1 MAECIPPSTQF
12 STRVEC
18 VPNPNADE
26 VSWRTEYDEFSP
38 FINPRN
44 CRYSIVVDKSYV
56 EPDNISQITQY
67 ESLGPSSIRPTRIR
81 TYAEYG
87 VDRLIQ
93 FFSKNPTRE
102 ERANLINSA
111 IRNFSEEGDNI
122 SYIIS
127 TRPRSKMKVL
137 ITVPYDRFR
146 NIADIEYVPE
156 YDESVEVITAKYDVR
171 LMKTQIEF
179 VSNII
184 KEYYTE
190 KIGIF
195 RGASVD
201 LELEAEK
208 MMSFLSVFQRFLNY
222 NEIGIDLSSVDDTR
236 EEFVELIIDQK
247 TYKLLD
253 VIYTFQ
259 NGEEKYLRSAR
270 PTMVPQVQRVLTP
283 TGEINEVDYYPSETS
298 STTVALI
305 YWTIEELFLLFN
317 NHINPSSKR
326 FIERYIYPPVDTN
339 QTIGSSFGLN
349 QSHLTDVNNGIQKA
363 AQVLGFVNYGFNVLN
378 SEESLLPLADNYIKT
393 WAELQLEND
402 SILGQ
407 AFQSNM
413 ANHTNDV
420 VRITDSSPLIDWAV
434 VWDRMDGNIENL
446 YNLLLNH
453 MDVRYILAKLAQCL
467 SLDASVDAFE
477 FDPVLLEIL
486 KQIAEFLLWL
496 ANMDYS
502 TFRLPS
508 DWLALGLDI
517 TEDLV
522 NYIANFLI
530 NLVNIALTEGVLA
543 FLRELDE
550 KCEDTLDYNSIDV
563 SSLIGDNFN
572 SPEERIEFYNTLADN
587 IGNGASGGLLQT
599 LIRDISAV
607 LSTPELCSLL
617 SGAASGE
624 VLTIA
629 HNIIL
634 LDRYSA
640 FHQRFATKNDVAGF
654 FESLGKLFDPS
665 LCDVG
670 ATVPAEEFC
679 SPNRSEQIRRA
690 LLANKRG
697 ITSDQIE
704 QQIEAEKERK
714 KNLIRKFDEILKS
727 TEGDLSQ
734 KLLDVLSEGE
744 INRQISGHPSTG
756 EVVNQMVQ
764 TLFVTPMTTMLNEGL
779 GALETRYTTIEYGTG
794 VPGFRPQLDF
804 ALNKGIMDVVSS
816 IEGYSFSSF
825 GATIG
830 QPSFESDPSTF
841 NDFNEGGIVSGDGL
855 IEQLSQINLN
865 ANTTPQIRKR
875 ITVEDPADF
884 PSSWSYGIN
893 LHRLIGGFSVSPL
906 AEQDIIYE
914 TAGSVFPTWWE
925 IPFGL
930 TQMDSPQIRTFFIE
944 REPLAGLPSPLRE
957 DIPGP
962 SLSLNDESERNIYL
976 QPSDQYL
983 KASRDVVIDVFTDFP
998 KILEQRLAF
1007 EELVPVR
1014 VGNKQQQIYI
1024 NSFIRNASRLT
1035 PTLDSRIT
1043 NSIAA
1048 QNIASTY
1055 QNVYND
1061 VMRTLYKFTADSLT
1075 NASNNYTIISALRS
1089 KFKDPVEVTKLLG
1102 LQDIEETIQNNLADA
1117 MTRNEGLDKASKDV
1131 IGESALRF
1139 LIRIYLV
1146 EVFVKNIHTFIN
1158 MPEITTQYG
1167 NTIIRSSADIS
1178 PSREVELGIKNPV
1191 RPGVPPANF
1200 FNRTL
1205 DLTAIQDSVLVSY
1218 IAEYIKFSDERVP
1231 SCSAFF
1237 DIAERL
1243 AEEELSK
1250 TEMTRLQVTSGLFE
1264 DDTLAYYPDP
1274 QAGVSNRDAALK
1286 YYVAK
1291 ELQTFLNALQE
1302 FVELKDLIDYP
1313 VETNK
1318 RSLMEA
1324 FLDKFQILGHNIE
1337 TEGFSD
1343 FRDWQQYGEGLYMDF
1358 YFRAALTEE
1367 EDEVV
1372 HLFNSI
1378 YDSESRPQYFFA
1390 DDDKVGLRIN
1400 VRDSQYHNLE
1410 SIEGIRSR
1418 DISRILQEHFS
1429 FADENGVNAREAT
1442 WSSQKGF
1449 PIIEIERTWGQ
1460 IKEATG
1466 ISNNAP
1472 YQGVGLQRRVLDYMK
1487 RQMVQSI
1494 EFRLLFEYAFPVK
1507 KMFNFLMI
1515 ILDQNMSAFLTNTK
1529 IRGVKLDESIDVE
1542 GIEIDRRNIL
1552 NPSCIDPEQFINAK
1566 GVAKS
1571 ILENVVNSDNYRY
1584 INGEIQE
1591 AGGIANLVLSN
1602 SLESL

>member
-12 STRVEC
+12 STRAEC

-26 VSWRTEYDEFSP
+26 VSWRTENDEFSP
-38 FINPRN
+38 FIDPRN
-44 CRYSIVVDKSYV
+44 CRYSIVVDKAYV
-56 EPDNISQITQY
+56 EPGNTSQIIQY

-93 FFSKNPTRE
+93 FFSKNPTEE

-122 SYIIS
+122 SYVIP

-137 ITVPYDRFR
+137 ITVPYNRFR
-146 NIADIEYVPE
+146 NVADIEYVPR
-156 YDESVEVITAKYDVR
+156 YSESVEVITAKYDVR
-171 LMKTQIEF
+171 LMKAQIEF

-184 KEYYTE
+184 KENYRE
-190 KIGIF
+190 KRGIF
-195 RGASVD
+195 RNTSVD

-208 MMSFLSVFQRFLNY
+208 MMSFLSALQRFLNY
-222 NEIGIDLSSVDDTR
+222 NEIGVDLNAVDDTR

-253 VIYTFQ
+253 IIYTFQ
-259 NGEEKYLRSAR
+259 NGEEKYLRSAW
-270 PTMVPQVQRVLTP
+270 PTMVPQVRRVLTP
-283 TGEINEVDYYPSETS
+283 TGEISEIDYYPSETS
-298 STTVALI
+298 PTTIALI

-317 NHINPSSKR
+317 NHIIPSSKR
-326 FIERYIYPPVDTN
+326 FIERYIFPPVDTN
-339 QTIGSSFGLN
+339 QAIGSSFNLN
-349 QSHLTDVNNGIQKA
+349 QSHLRQLDDGIQKA
-363 AQVLGFVNYGFNVLN
+363 AQVLGIVDYGFDVLN

-413 ANHTNDV
+413 ANQTNDV
-420 VRITDSSPLIDWAV
+420 VRITDSSPFIDWAT

-446 YNLLLNH
+446 YHLVLNH
-453 MDVRYILAKLAQCL
+453 VDVRYIMAKLAQC
-467 SLDASVDAFE
+467 SVSTAIDAFE
-477 FDPVLLEIL
+477 IDPVLLEIL
-486 KQIAEFLLWL
+486 RRLTEFLLWL

-502 TFRLPS
+502 TFRFPS

-530 NLVNIALTEGVLA
+530 NLVNIALTEGILSLLKELDELCEDDLDYSSIDISTLIGSNFDSPEDTISFYDTLA
-543 FLRELDE
+543 NNLGDGAPGGLLREL
-550 KCEDTLDYNSIDV
+550 V
-563 SSLIGDNFN
+563 
-572 SPEERIEFYNTLADN
+572 
-587 IGNGASGGLLQT
+587 
-599 LIRDISAV
+599 RDISAV

-629 HNIIL
+629 YNIVL
-634 LDRYSA
+634 LNKYSA

-665 LCDVG
+665 ICEIGTEVP
-670 ATVPAEEFC
+670 PAEEFC
-679 SPNRSEQIRRA
+679 APNTGEQIRRA
-690 LLANKRG
+690 LLSNRGG
-697 ITSDQIE
+697 ITPDQIE
-704 QQIEAEKERK
+704 QQIESERRRRAELLE
-714 KNLIRKFDEILKS
+714 KFDEIINS

-744 INRQISGHPSTG
+744 INRQISGHPSTE

-764 TLFVTPMTTMLNEGL
+764 TLFVAPMTTMLNEGL
-779 GALETRYTTIEYGTG
+779 GALETRYTSIEYGTG
-794 VPGFRPQLDF
+794 VPGFGPQLDF

-816 IEGYSFSSF
+816 AEGYSFSSF
-825 GATIG
+825 GVTTG

-841 NDFNEGGIVSGDGL
+841 REGGIVSGDGL

-865 ANTTPQIRKR
+865 ANTTPQITKR
-875 ITVEDPADF
+875 VTIEDPADF

-893 LHRLIGGFSVSPL
+893 LHRIIGGFSVSPL

-914 TAGSVFPTWWE
+914 TAGSVFPTWWDL
-925 IPFGL
+925 PPGL
-930 TQMDSPQIRTFFIE
+930 TQMDNPQIRTFFIE

-957 DIPGP
+957 NVPGP
-962 SLSLNDESERNIYL
+962 SLNLNDESERNVYL

-998 KILEQRLAF
+998 EILEQTIAF
-1007 EELVPVR
+1007 EELAPAT
-1014 VGNKQQQIYI
+1014 VGNKQQQIYV
-1024 NSFIRNASRLT
+1024 NSFIKYASRLT
-1035 PTLDSRIT
+1035 TTLDSRIT
-1043 NSIAA
+1043 NLTATR
-1048 QNIASTY
+1048 NIASTY

-1075 NASNNYTIISALRS
+1075 NATNDYIIVPALRR

-1102 LQDIEETIQNNLADA
+1102 LQDIEETIQNNLADV

-1167 NTIIRSSADIS
+1167 NTIIKSTADIS
-1178 PSREVELGIKNPV
+1178 PPREVEIGINNPAPSEGGST
-1191 RPGVPPANF
+1191 RF

-1218 IAEYIKFSDERVP
+1218 IAEYIKFSDERVD

-1237 DIAERL
+1237 DIAESL
-1243 AEEELSK
+1243 AEEELSR
-1250 TEMTRLQVTSGLFE
+1250 TEADRLQAASGVLG

-1274 QAGVSNRDAALK
+1274 KAGVSNRDAALK

-1291 ELQTFLNALQE
+1291 EMKTFLNTLQE
-1302 FVELKDLIDYP
+1302 FVELKDLIEYP
-1313 VETNK
+1313 VGTDK

-1337 TEGFSD
+1337 TEGF
-1343 FRDWQQYGEGLYMDF
+1343 FDWERYGEGLYMDF
-1358 YFRAALTEE
+1358 YLRASLTEE
-1367 EDEVV
+1367 EDEMV
-1372 HLFNSI
+1372 HLFSSL

-1390 DDDKVGLRIN
+1390 DDDKVGLRVNI
-1400 VRDSQYHNLE
+1400 RDSQYHSVEADEFLV
-1410 SIEGIRSR
+1410 STDIRK
-1418 DISRILQEHFS
+1418 IMEEHFS
-1429 FADENGVNAREAT
+1429 FADENGVSAREAT
-1442 WSSQKGF
+1442 WSSEKGF
-1449 PIIEIERTWGQ
+1449 PIIEIERAWGQ
-1460 IKEATG
+1460 IREATG

-1472 YQGVGLQRRVLDYMK
+1472 YTDIRTQRQVLDYMK
-1487 RQMVQSI
+1487 RQMVQST

-1515 ILDQNMSAFLTNTK
+1515 IMDQNVSAFLTNTK
-1529 IRGVKLDESIDVE
+1529 IRGVKLEEAINTGVPDLPP
-1542 GIEIDRRNIL
+1542 IDRRSIL

-1566 GVAKS
+1566 GIAKS